1 MLGVSMEGGNP
12 VGAWSRIVAILV
24 GGIVACGAAFVLL
37 GVLSLLRPPWIG
49 AVVPAPRG
57 HALAD
62 LAATLGA
69 AVAGGFAMSRFG
81 RGGMGQA
88 VALGVVLLVAFL
100 GYGVNFLNPSWQ
112 IGAVILLL
120 LPAVGLGVSLGR
132 TRPSDPAPPLGRGI
146 GVVGRIAG
154 GVVAM
159 VGAHRLLNRL
169 SIGFSSLDV
178 IEVVALAG
186 LAWLLIRSAAAA
198 PRWRGAAGALAALS
212 LFAIPVGC
220 LVLLLRLIAGVSV
233 VTASAVSPDGRMVV
247 QLADRGTFMFDRNFD
262 VRLRRYGLWRHVWTS
277 PDESLPHGERF
288 LWSRDGRHV
297 LLLGA
302 KLFATVDSC
311 LASGEF
317 MYLHLD
323 TQTGE
328 VRANTPQRRGP
339 RFALA
344 DLAGIEFAE
353 PLVPGVGSMPR
364 FGGPVCEAP
373 ESRPRVP

>member
-1 MLGVSMEGGNP
+1 MEGGNP
-12 VGAWSRIVAILV
+12 VGARSRIVAVLV
-24 GGIVACGAAFVLL
+24 GAVVACGTAFALL
-37 GVLSLLRPPWIG
+37 GVLSLLRPPGIG
-49 AVVPAPRG
+49 AVFPAPRE
-57 HALAD
+57 HAMAFCD

-100 GYGVNFLNPSWQ
+100 RYGVNFLNPSWQ

-120 LPAVGLGVSLGR
+120 LPAVGLGVRLGR
-132 TRPSDPAPPLGRGI
+132 TGPPDPAPPLGRGI

-154 GVVAM
+154 GVVAI

-169 SIGFSSLDV
+169 SIGFSILDV

-186 LAWLLIRSAAAA
+186 LAWLLIRSAVAA
-198 PRWRGAAGALAALS
+198 PRWRGAAGALTALS

-220 LVLLLRLIAGVSV
+220 LVLLFRLIAGVSV

-262 VRLRRYGLWRHVWTS
+262 IRLRRSYGLWRHVWTS

-302 KLFATVDSC
+302 KFFATVDSC

-328 VRANTPQRRGP
+328 VRANTPQWRGP

-344 DLAGIEFAE
+344 DLAGIEFPE
-353 PLVPGVGSMPR
+353 PLVAGVGSMSQ
-364 FGGPVCEAP
+364 FGGRVCEAP
-373 ESRPRVP
+373 ESR